1 MSGKKKHGKRYTEER
16 IIGILREL
24 EGGTSVTALG
34 RKYGVAEGT
43 LYRWR
48 QKFGGMTVSEA
59 KRLRALET
67 ENAALKRIVADQALE
82 NSAIK
87 DLLSKKW

>member
-1 MSGKKKHGKRYTEER
+1 MSGKKKHGKRYTEDR
-16 IIGILREL
+16 
-24 EGGTSVTALG
+24 T
-34 RKYGVAEGT
+34 YGVAEGT

-59 KRLRALET
+59 KRLRELES
-67 ENAALKRIVADQALE
+67 ENAKLKRIVADQALE
-82 NSAIK
+82 IVAVK